1 MMDALQYYNLSSV
14 ARVLGSTLT
23 GDDDVFSG
31 VSTDTRTLKPGELF
45 LALVGPNFDGH
56 EHLREALDKGA
67 VAAVVSQE
75 LKDLSLTQIK
85 VEDTRIALANLAKA
99 RRNAFGGQV
108 IGLTGSNGKTTVKE
122 LIAAILKRKGK
133 VLATKGNFNNDIG
146 LPLTLLNIQND
157 EAFAVIEMGA
167 NHHGEIEFLSSIAR
181 PNVALITNAGAAHL
195 EGFGSV
201 EGVAKAK
208 GEIFS
213 GLAQSGVA
221 VINADDQYSEY
232 WQQVAK
238 DFQQLRFG
246 MDADNAEIKANDVK
260 IEANHTD
267 FILQTPKDSV
277 SIRLSIGGKHNVLNA
292 LAASAVA
299 YTQGVD
305 IQEIKRALELFM
317 PVKGRLEFHK
327 SLREAIVID
336 DSYNANFDSTLAAID
351 VLADQQGKKILIL
364 GDMLESGGAAVEL
377 HEDVGR
383 IAKEKGI
390 DELLAFGELSQA
402 TAKAFGDDGQ
412 YFLEKQELIDFAV
425 KQLHE
430 NVSILVKGSRGMRM
444 EEVVNQLV

>member
-1 MMDALQYYNLSSV
+1 MDSLQYYNLSSV
-14 ARVLGSTLT
+14 ARVLGSTLS
-23 GDDDVFSG
+23 GDDDVFIG
-31 VSTDTRTLKPGELF
+31 VSTDTRTLKSGELF

-56 EHLREALDKGA
+56 EHLKEASDKGA

-75 LKDLSLTQIK
+75 LSDLSLTQIK
-85 VEDTRIALANLAKA
+85 VEDTRLALANMAKA

-133 VLATKGNFNNDIG
+133 VLATQGNFNNDIG
-146 LPLTLLNIQND
+146 LPLTLLNIEND

-181 PNVALITNAGAAHL
+181 PDVALITNAGAAHL

-213 GLAQSGVA
+213 GLAQGGIA
-221 VINADDQYSEY
+221 IINADDKYSDY
-232 WQQVAK
+232 WQQITN
-238 DFQQLRFG
+238 DYQQIRFG
-246 MDADNAEIKANDVK
+246 IDADDVEIKAKDVK

-267 FILQTPKDSV
+267 LILQTPKDSI
-277 SIRLSIGGKHNVLNA
+277 SIRLSIGGKHNVLNV
-292 LAASAVA
+292 LAAAAVA
-299 YTQGVD
+299 YTQGVE

-317 PVKGRLEFHK
+317 PVKGRLDFRK

-336 DSYNANFDSTLAAID
+336 DTYNANFDSTLAAID
-351 VLADQQGKKILIL
+351 VLADQQGKKILII
-364 GDMLESGGAAVEL
+364 GDMLESGDSALEL
-377 HEDVGR
+377 HENIGC

-402 TAKAFGDDGQ
+402 AVKTFGDNGQ
-412 YFLEKQELIDFAV
+412 YFSEKQQLIDYAV

-444 EEVVNQLV
+444 EEIVNQLV